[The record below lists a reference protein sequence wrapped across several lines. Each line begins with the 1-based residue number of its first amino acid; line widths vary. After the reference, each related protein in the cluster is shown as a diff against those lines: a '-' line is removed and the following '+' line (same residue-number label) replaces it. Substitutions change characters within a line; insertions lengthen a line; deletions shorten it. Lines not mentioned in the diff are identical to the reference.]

1 MLPWHCYDGRSCFS
15 ILFAVIC
22 HVVLLQFYTKNKC
35 SVRLLRPQRL
45 HDGLWRVLS
54 ALEDAFQCVVGA
66 NTYLTPPNSQGFAP
80 HYDDVEVFVCQV
92 R

>member
-1 MLPWHCYDGRSCFS
+1 M
-15 ILFAVIC
+15 
-22 HVVLLQFYTKNKC
+22 QFYTKNKC

-92 R
+92 RQARECACDSS